1 MSCIGALVRIPLG
14 TVLGYIV
21 ILAAMFA
28 GLSAVMVFAGA
39 DFCFHADS
47 WLASDRF
54 CAAMLGVFALAAFFG
69 GFTAMRI
76 GGGGA
81 IFFLLLLFGSVGCL
95 TALDLLGQADEI
107 RFKDR
112 PEERPDDLGPVQAA
126 QWSETPKWC
135 EWGNV
140 GIGIAGIAV
149 GAAAGKGSPREP
161 KRSDSKRR

>member
-1 MSCIGALVRIPLG
+1 MGCMGALIRIPLG
-14 TVLGYIV
+14 MILGYLV
-21 ILAAMFA
+21 LFVALLA

-39 DFCFHADS
+39 DFCFSGES

-54 CAAMLGVFALAAFFG
+54 CIVMLGVFAVAAFLG

-76 GGGGA
+76 GGTAAIVFLCLVFGG
-81 IFFLLLLFGSVGCL
+81 LGSL
-95 TALDLLGQADEI
+95 TALGLIGQAREV

-112 PEERPDDLGPVQAA
+112 PEERPADLGPLQAA

-140 GIGIAGIAV
+140 GAGLAGVALGGAV
-149 GAAAGKGSPREP
+149 GKGRPREK
-161 KRSDSKRR
+161 KRAKSKD